1 MMESS
6 IKVGFHTAQLN
17 TYNLQSANDEKLFP
31 AFMQKYPVSQFI
43 KS

>member
-6 IKVGFHTAQLN
+6 IKAGFHTAQLN
-17 TYNLQSANDEKLFP
+17 TYNLQSANEKLFP
-31 AFMQKYPVSQFI
+31 AFMQKYPETQFI